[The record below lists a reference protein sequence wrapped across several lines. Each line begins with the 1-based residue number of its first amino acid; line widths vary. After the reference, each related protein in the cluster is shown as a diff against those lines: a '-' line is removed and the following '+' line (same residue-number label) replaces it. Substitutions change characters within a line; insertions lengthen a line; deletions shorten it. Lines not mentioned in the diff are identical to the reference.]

1 MFGGIHGIVETLSSA
16 IVIDWNGF
24 PLGRFF
30 MFVTFHTDMNSVI
43 NEYVKK
49 DASIRNSLNEAHTF
63 GYDNYPRFLT

>member
-1 MFGGIHGIVETLSSA
+1 MFGGIHGIVKTLSSP

-49 DASIRNSLNEAHTF
+49 MLLSETVLLQAHTF
-63 GYDNYPRFLT
+63 GYDNYPRFLL